1 MKGRSASRE
10 CAFRLLFEASLRG
23 PEALDGLEI
32 TLRDQLEDEESR
44 HFCAD
49 LIGGVRARDAELST
63 MITQLSHNWDIKRLP
78 TTERIV
84 ILMGLHEMTAPVP
97 IPAVVAID
105 EAVELAKRYGGAD
118 SPGFVNAILDA
129 HRRKAAAG
137 A

>member
-10 CAFRLLFEASLRG
+10 CAFRLLFEAALRG
-23 PEALDGLEI
+23 PEALDGLES

-44 HFCAD
+44 HFCQT
-49 LIGGVRARDAELST
+49 LIEGVRARDSELGT
-63 MITQLSHNWDIKRLP
+63 LITQLSHNWDIKRLP
-78 TTERIV
+78 TTDRIV
-84 ILMGLHEMTAPVP
+84 ILMGLHEMTSPAPVP
-97 IPAVVAID
+97 PAVAID

-129 HRRKAAAG
+129 HRRKASAG

>member
-23 PEALDGLEI
+23 PEALEGLEL
-32 TLRDQLEDEESR
+32 TLRDQLEDDESR
-44 HFCAD
+44 HFCQS
-49 LIGGVRARDAELST
+49 LIDGVRSRDSELSAW
-63 MITQLSHNWDIKRLP
+63 IAQLSHNWDIKRLP
-78 TTERIV
+78 TTDRIV

-97 IPAVVAID
+97 VPAVVAID

-129 HRRKAAAG
+129 HRRKASAG